1 MLSRVADSLYW
12 LGRYVERAENVA
24 RLLIVASETAVE
36 LEGLDQELAQSEWD
50 DLLAA
55 VPGSEGGGFEFSRE
69 EGLALPYVRWLLLD
83 EGNPVSVRH
92 SLARARENARSV
104 REALTKEVFSNLN
117 EMYRDLDRSRRRAA
131 RDPVA
136 AQQEVVRTHGAILT
150 TLGAMEHTMS
160 RDQGWNFMKLGEAL
174 ERAQRTL
181 LVLRAKLPVL
191 SQYGGADLPLFY
203 ARWRGLLRSVASLE
217 NYRGSRGGQLDP
229 ARIAQFLLFDGTAP
243 RSVLCGV
250 NRIRGYLDRLPGG
263 QTTSEAD
270 RILGRLHA
278 ALRYDDDTILTKSD
292 LPGFCAQAAD
302 SLTAA
307 HEAIARQYFPS

>member
-12 LGRYVERAENVA
+12 LGRYLERAENVA
-24 RLLIVASETAVE
+24 RLLIVANETAVE
-36 LEGLDQELAQSEWD
+36 LEGLNEELAQNEWD

-55 VPGSEGGGFEFSRE
+55 VPGCEGGGFGFSRE

-83 EGNPVSVRH
+83 DANPVSVRH
-92 SLARARENARSV
+92 SLARARDNARSV
-104 REALTKEVFSNLN
+104 REALTKEVFGNLN
-117 EMYRDLDRSRRRAA
+117 EVYRELDRSRRRAA

-136 AQQEVVRTHGAILT
+136 AEQEVVRIHGAILT

-160 RDQGWNFMKLGEAL
+160 RDQGWSFMKLGEAL

-191 SQYGGADLPLFY
+191 AQEGGADLPLFY

-217 NYRGSRGGQLDP
+217 NYRGARGGQLDP
-229 ARIAQFLLFDGTAP
+229 EQIARFLLFDRVAP

-263 QTTSEAD
+263 QATSEAD
-270 RILGRLHA
+270 RLLGRLHA
-278 ALRYDDDTILTKSD
+278 ALNYDDDTILTKSD

-307 HEAIARQYFPS
+307 HEAIAREYFPS

>member
-24 RLLIVASETAVE
+24 RLLVVASETAVE
-36 LEGLDQELAQSEWD
+36 LEGLDETLAQNEWD

-55 VPGSEGGGFEFSRE
+55 VPGSEGGDLEFSRE
-69 EGLALPYVRWLLLD
+69 EGLARPYVHWLLLD
-83 EGNPVSVRH
+83 DANPVSVRH

-104 REALTKEVFSNLN
+104 REALTKEVFGNLN
-117 EMYRDLDRSRRRAA
+117 EVYRELDGSRRRAG

-136 AQQEVVRTHGAILT
+136 AQQEVVRIHGAILT

-174 ERAQRTL
+174 ERTQRTL

-191 SQYGGADLPLFY
+191 AQEAGADLPLFY

-217 NYRGSRGGQLDP
+217 NYRRARGGQLDP
-229 ARIAQFLLFDGTAP
+229 EQIARFLLFDRAAP

-263 QTTSEAD
+263 QATSEAD
-270 RILGRLHA
+270 RVLGRMHA
-278 ALRYDDDTILTKSD
+278 TLSYDDDTILTKSD
-292 LPGFCAQAAD
+292 LPGFCAQAAE
-302 SLTAA
+302 SLAAA
-307 HEAIARQYFPS
+307 HRAIAREYFPS